1 MSSNKADKVSARINS
16 DAGSLWDRY
25 RSYLIVDETSGF
37 SLDVSRMRFDEEYL
51 DRMQPKVVEALREMQ
66 ALVAGA
72 IANVDENRMV
82 GHYWLR
88 QSSLAPSKELAS
100 AIDNTLKRVKD
111 FAHKIHSGKLTTSKG
126 EPFRH
131 VLIVGIGGSALGPQL
146 FSDALSRTSNPLS
159 LHFFDN
165 TDSDG
170 FDKVL
175 AQIPDLRKT
184 LVVVVSKSGGTKETR
199 NGQLVAK
206 AALESVGVRPGPHM
220 VAVTGE
226 GSELDRTAINEGW
239 LERFPMWDW
248 VGGRTSEW
256 SAVGLLPAAL
266 EGHDIERFLAGGAAM
281 DQLTSEQDLRKNPA
295 MMLALMWYH
304 AGCGKGLKD
313 MVILPYRDRYLLL
326 SRYLQQLVMESLGK
340 EQARDGSLVHQG
352 IAVYGNK
359 GSTDQHAYIQQL
371 RDGINNF
378 FACFVEV
385 LDDSSRD
392 RLHTGFSAKG
402 FEVEP
407 GVVANDY
414 LAGFYLGTREALTES
429 NRENLT
435 ITVKN
440 VSEFCLGQL
449 IALFERAVGF
459 YASLINVNA
468 YHQPGVEAGKKAAA
482 NILEIQ
488 GRVLK
493 FLRSQVEGATID
505 KIAIACDLK
514 NGQETVFQILKRLE
528 ANRRVVRTGH
538 LFSGIYKAS

>member
-1 MSSNKADKVSARINS
+1 MTSTSDQSSLGVTTKLGD
-16 DAGSLWDRY
+16 LWDRY
-25 RSYLIVDETSGF
+25 RKYLLVDDSSGF
-37 SLDVSRMRFDEEYL
+37 SLDISRMDFDGEYL
-51 DRMQPKVVEALREMQ
+51 ARMQPKVRQAFDEMQ
-66 ALVAGA
+66 DLVRGA
-72 IANVDENRMV
+72 IANTDEGRMV

-88 QSSLAPSKELAS
+88 NSTLAPNKELAS
-100 AIDNTLKRVKD
+100 DIDETIARIKD
-111 FAHKIHSGKLTTSKG
+111 FTHKIHTGKFTTSKG
-126 EPFRH
+126 DPFRH
-131 VLIVGIGGSALGPQL
+131 VLVVGIGGSALGPQL

-184 LVVVVSKSGGTKETR
+184 LVIVVSKSGGTKETR
-199 NGQLVAK
+199 NGQLIAK
-206 AALESVGVRPGPHM
+206 AALESVGVRPAPHL
-220 VAVTGE
+220 VAVTGD
-226 GSELDRTAINEGW
+226 GSELDKTAISEGW
-239 LERFPMWDW
+239 LARFPMWDW

-266 EGHDIERFLAGGAAM
+266 EGHDIDRFLAGGAAM
-281 DQLTSEQDLRKNPA
+281 DKLTAEPELLKNPA
-295 MMLALMWYH
+295 MLLALMWYH

-340 EQARDGSLVHQG
+340 EKDRSGEIVHQG

-385 LDDSSRD
+385 LDDASRD
-392 RLHTGFSAKG
+392 SLHTGFSARG

-459 YASLINVNA
+459 YASLININA
-468 YHQPGVEAGKKAAA
+468 YHQPGVEAGKRAAA
-482 NILEIQ
+482 NVLAIQ
-488 GRVLK
+488 GQILK
-493 FLRSQVEGATID
+493 FIHEHRDGATID
-505 KIAIACDLK
+505 QIAVGCDLK
-514 NGQETVFQILKRLE
+514 NQQETIFHLLKRLRV
-528 ANRRVVRTGH
+528 NRRVVLTGH
-538 LFSGIYKAS
+538 IFSGIYKAA

>member
-1 MSSNKADKVSARINS
+1 MSSNSNQS
-16 DAGSLWDRY
+16 SLGGSTKEGGLWDRY
-25 RSYLIVDETSGF
+25 RKYLIVDDSSGF
-37 SLDVSRMRFDEEYL
+37 SLDVSRMNFDEEYFA
-51 DRMQPKVVEALREMQ
+51 RMQPKARQAVNEMQ
-66 ALVAGA
+66 ELVSGA
-72 IANVDENRMV
+72 IANADEGRMV

-88 QSSLAPSKELAS
+88 NSALAPSKELAY
-100 AIDNTLKRVKD
+100 AIDGTIKKIKD
-111 FAHKIHSGKLTTSKG
+111 FAQKIHSGKLTTSKG

-131 VLIVGIGGSALGPQL
+131 VLVVGIGGSALGPQL

-199 NGQLVAK
+199 NGQLIAK
-206 AALESVGVRPGPHM
+206 AALESVGVRPAPHM
-220 VAVTGE
+220 VAVTGD
-226 GSELDRTAINEGW
+226 GSELDNTAISEGW

-266 EGHDIERFLAGGAAM
+266 EGHDIDRFLAGGAAM
-281 DQLTSEQDLRKNPA
+281 DQLTAEPELLKNPA
-295 MMLALMWYH
+295 MLLALMWYH

-340 EQARDGSLVHQG
+340 EKDRDGALVYQG

-385 LDDSSRD
+385 LDDASRD
-392 RLHTGFSAKG
+392 RLHTGFSARG

-407 GVVANDY
+407 GVIANDY
-414 LAGFYLGTREALTES
+414 LAGFYLGTREALSES

-459 YASLINVNA
+459 YASLVNVNA

-482 NILEIQ
+482 NVLATQ

-493 FLRSQVEGATID
+493 FLYDHRDGATID
-505 KIAIACDLK
+505 QIAVGCDLK
-514 NGQETVFQILKRLE
+514 NKQEIIFHILRRLE
-528 ANRRVVRTGH
+528 ANRRIIRTGQM
-538 LFSGIYKAS
+538 FSGIYKAA